1 VTTQHGSRPSTDE
14 YFLRMAELVATRG
27 TCARRQVGCV
37 LVDIDNHVL
46 STGYNGVCRG
56 ALHCNEITDTV
67 PNPALRLDN
76 GQFRPAEHYEL
87 ETVPVYGYA
96 CKGAKA
102 PSGEG
107 LHLCEAIHAEENAL
121 IQCHDVGAIHTVY
134 STASPCILCMRKLV
148 GTGMKR
154 VVFRQSYPHPDSINL
169 AIDRCISWIHL
180 N

>member
-1 VTTQHGSRPSTDE
+1 MNTQLGSRPSTDE
-14 YFLRMAELVATRG
+14 YFLRMAELAATRG

-37 LVDIDNHVL
+37 LVDINNHVL

-56 ALHCNEITDTV
+56 AIHCTDK
-67 PNPALRLDN
+67 PCP
-76 GQFRPAEHYEL
+76 
-87 ETVPVYGYA
+87 
-96 CKGAKA
+96 GAKA
-102 PSGEG
+102 PSGQS

-121 IQCHDVGAIHTVY
+121 IQCHDVRAIHTVY

-154 VVFRQSYPHPDSINL
+154 VVFRQTYPHADSVNL
-169 AIDRCISWIHL
+169 AIERCIDWIHL